1 MIIEKY
7 FQKLLKYR
15 SIGNIFPIL
24 LYYVKFD
31 IYLEGIF
38 STIVYI
44 AYKMLLESILSTK
57 KISDTLT
64 SKGLS
69 TSNHTVENYISA
81 FVESF
86 LIYKAE
92 RFDIKG
98 KNLLNRDYRYYVV
111 DQGLRS

>member
-7 FQKLLKYR
+7 FQKSLKYI

-24 LYYVKFD
+24 IYYVKFD
-31 IYLEGIF
+31 IYLEG
-38 STIVYI
+38 
-44 AYKMLLESILSTK
+44 ILSTK

-81 FVESF
+81 F
-86 LIYKAE
+86 
-92 RFDIKG
+92 
-98 KNLLNRDYRYYVV
+98 
-111 DQGLRS
+111 

>member
-7 FQKLLKYR
+7 FQKSLKYI

-24 LYYVKFD
+24 IYYVKFD

-38 STIVYI
+38 STIIYI

-81 FVESF
+81 F
-86 LIYKAE
+86 
-92 RFDIKG
+92 
-98 KNLLNRDYRYYVV
+98 
-111 DQGLRS
+111 